1 MSTNPNLRH
10 SAFCNQ
16 TNPCFSD
23 LTWPVFRGVYKSPV
37 VSIDHNQYIV
47 DGISYQANYGSGLR
61 MVNVSSINEDDSG
74 AGFEEIAYF
83 DIRPEDDEVG
93 GEATFHGA
101 WSVYPY
107 FQSGYLVVSSIERGI
122 YSLKYTG

>member
-1 MSTNPNLRH
+1 MFKG
-10 SAFCNQ
+10 A
-16 TNPCFSD
+16 
-23 LTWPVFRGVYKSPV
+23 YKSPQ

-61 MVNVSSINEDDSG
+61 MVNISTIHEDPTG
-74 AGFEEIAYF
+74 AKFEEIGFF

-93 GEATFHGA
+93 GRATFNGA
-101 WSVYPY
+101 WSVYPW
-107 FQSGYLVVSSIERGI
+107 FASGHIVLSSIERGI